1 VVEVTL
7 GGWDTHSNN
16 FEGVKALCDRLDPA
30 WTFLLKDLADRGLLD
45 RTLVVWMGE
54 FGRTPRINA
63 SEGRDHWPR
72 CFTVVLA
79 GAGIKGG
86 QVIGRTS
93 ADGTEVLE
101 RPVTPAEVL
110 ATALQALGIDP
121 TKENRTVGVRAPLV
135 EKGAAPVKEALK

>member
-1 VVEVTL
+1 
-7 GGWDTHSNN
+7 
-16 FEGVKALCDRLDPA
+16 
-30 WTFLLKDLADRGLLD
+30 
-45 RTLVVWMGE
+45 MGE

-63 SEGRDHWPR
+63 NDGRDHWPR

-110 ATALQALGIDP
+110 ATVLQALGIDP
-121 TKENRTVGVRAPLV
+121 AKENRTEAGVRVPLV